1 MRFDCIEDAINHVT
15 SSDDIFALEQRDIRG
30 VTFTTFKNG
39 PRTLRDYLDLC
50 LRHGDQD
57 FLVYEDERY
66 SFSEV
71 HAAIQKSF
79 ESAGSRFWSKAWRA
93 RGAVDA

>member
-15 SSDDIFALEQRDIRG
+15 SSEDIFALEQRDIRG

-71 HAAIQKSF
+71 HAAIQNL
-79 ESAGSRFWSKAWRA
+79 SKALVA
-93 RGAVDA
+93 DFGVKPLVAILN

>member
-1 MRFDCIEDAINHVT
+1 MRFDCIEDAIYLVK
-15 SSDDIFALEQRDIRG
+15 SSEDNFALEQRDIRG

-57 FLVYEDERY
+57 FLVYEDER

-71 HAAIQKSF
+71 HAAIQNL
-79 ESAGSRFWSKAWRA
+79 SKALVADFEQSLASAW
-93 RGAVDA
+93 GC